1 MVVGFFFECVFAHTC
16 ERERFKRHT
25 EGRRSYFSGRF
36 FALAILL
43 HSLNADLSLD
53 LEHTTK
59 LRERECYF
67 IRARLLFLSVLFYTN
82 AAPQV

>member
-1 MVVGFFFECVFAHTC
+1 M
-16 ERERFKRHT
+16 RESVSKRHKRAD
-25 EGRRSYFSGRF
+25 GILF
-36 FALAILL
+36 FRKIFFILAILL

-67 IRARLLFLSVLFYTN
+67 TRARLLFLSVLFYTN